1 MPKQI
6 RQIYKVSRETYGNPS
21 ITKALKKNNITC
33 GKKRVARLM
42 SKHGIVAKTKKKY
55 KATTNSKHN
64 YPVAENLVN
73 QNFTASRPN
82 QVWVADIT
90 YITNNEGWLYLEQ
103 LLRTFSIVS
112 LLAGLWIA
120 P

>member
-1 MPKQI
+1 M
-6 RQIYKVSRETYGNPS
+6 REN
-21 ITKALKKNNITC
+21 
-33 GKKRVARLM
+33 
-42 SKHGIVAKTKKKY
+42 GIAAKTKRKY

-73 QNFTASRPN
+73 QNFTANRPN

-90 YITNNEGWLYLEQ
+90 YIPTMKAGCT
-103 LLRTFSIVS
+103 LRASRICS
-112 LLAGLWIA
+112 SGRLLAGPWIA

>member
-1 MPKQI
+1 
-6 RQIYKVSRETYGNPS
+6 
-21 ITKALKKNNITC
+21 
-33 GKKRVARLM
+33 M
-42 SKHGIVAKTKKKY
+42 SENGIVAKIKRKY
-55 KATTNSKHN
+55 KATPNSKHN

-90 YITNNEGWLYLEQ
+90 YVATDGGWLYLAAIEIC
-103 LLRTFSIVS
+103 SIVR